1 MRRRF
6 GITAAVIGIAACWA
20 IGAIGPAGLLWAADP
35 KELTPPDMVRVFDTP
50 SDGGGSLTVVWPPA
64 SYDSSEVR
72 YQVLLGEAAD
82 NVDPSSLAVVAEFPA
97 NTRYVRETKQPW
109 WTKPANDDQHL
120 YVMKNG
126 KTVGLKDGIPYAV
139 ALAVVSG
146 EQRVV
151 SPIVSAVPEPN
162 WINWNQ
168 INNLFLAVLFG
179 GIVFVSIGLAKKREM
194 FLRRIPGL
202 DAVDEAIGRATELGK
217 PVLYLTGAHDMSDPS
232 TIAAAVILGRVA
244 KRAAAYETEL
254 MVPHREPITMAV
266 CQEITKQAY
275 LEAGKPD
282 LYKEDSNFFITSDQ
296 FSYTAA
302 VDGIMLRKR
311 PAANFFMGSYFAE
324 SLLLTETGA
333 STGAIQIAG
342 TDSDHQLPFFVTT
355 CDYTLIGEELYAAS
369 AYLSREPVQ
378 VGTLRGQDVGKALIL
393 GVLIIGTVLA
403 TIGVAA
409 EAEWP
414 RWLLDVFRDVK

>member
-1 MRRRF
+1 MGKLR
-6 GITAAVIGIAACWA
+6 
-20 IGAIGPAGLLWAADP
+20 GAIGGTVWFLIGLVGWEVAAAQAEVTAP
-35 KELTPPDMVRVFDTP
+35 ETVRVFDTP
-50 SDGGGSLTVVWPPA
+50 SDGGGSLTIVWPPA
-64 SYDSSEVR
+64 PHDSSEVR
-72 YQVLLGEAAD
+72 YQVLLGETVD
-82 NVDPSSLAVVAEFPA
+82 QMDPSGLTVIAEFPA
-97 NTRYVRETKQPW
+97 NTHYVRDAKWPW
-109 WTKPANDDQHL
+109 WTKPANDDQHVL
-120 YVMKNG
+120 VIKNG
-126 KTVGLKDGIPYAV
+126 KVIELKNGTPYAV
-139 ALAVVSG
+139 GVAVVSG

-151 SPIVSAVPEPN
+151 SPIVSAVPEPD

-179 GIVFVSIGLAKKREM
+179 GIVFVSIGMARRREM

-324 SLLLTETGA
+324 SLLLTETGT

-378 VGTLRGQDVGKALIL
+378 VGTLRGQDIGKALIL
-393 GVLIIGTVLA
+393 GVLIVGTLLA
-403 TIGVAA
+403 TVGAA
-409 EAEWP
+409 MEAEWP

>member
-1 MRRRF
+1 MRRLVGAAAIL
-6 GITAAVIGIAACWA
+6 GIVLGIAVWS
-20 IGAIGPAGLLWAADP
+20 IDGPARWEVASVQAKVTAP
-35 KELTPPDMVRVFDTP
+35 NRVRVFDTP
-50 SDGGGSLTVVWPPA
+50 SDGGGSLTIVWPPA
-64 SYDSSEVR
+64 SSDSREVR
-72 YQVLLGEAAD
+72 YQVLLGEATGE
-82 NVDPSSLAVVAEFPA
+82 VDPSNLTVIAEFPS
-97 NTRYVRETKQPW
+97 NTHYVQDVKWPW
-109 WTKPANDDQHL
+109 WTKPARDDQHL
-120 YVMKNG
+120 FVIKNG
-126 KTVGLKDGIPYAV
+126 KAVELKNGTPYAV
-139 ALAVVSG
+139 ALAVVADG
-146 EQRVV
+146 QRVV
-151 SPIVSAVPEPN
+151 SLPVSAVPEPD

-179 GIVFVSIGLAKKREM
+179 AIVFVSIGMARKREM

-282 LYKEDSNFFITSDQ
+282 LYKEDTNFFITSDQ

-378 VGTLRGQDVGKALIL
+378 VGTLRGQDIGKALIL
-393 GVLIIGTVLA
+393 GVLVVGTLLA
-403 TIGVAA
+403 TVGAA
-409 EAEWP
+409 TEAEWP